1 MKIDIDKISDYLS
14 QILNNGIDLKVEDL
28 NQFESIEEKEL
39 AYGLICLSE
48 DLEFY
53 KTKSESTI
61 SNLKSALFNSSM
73 VVLTDSKGRITSVND
88 QYVKRTGYSEKEL
101 IGQTFSLI
109 NSNYHDESFFQDLWV
124 TISSGTVWRGEIRN
138 IDNYGNVY
146 WVNTHIFPI
155 KNQNGKI
162 TEYWSIHNDI
172 TDKKIIELKL
182 NKTNRELKKAL
193 EAKVH
198 LMKEMHHRIKNNLQ
212 LLSSMLKLKA
222 KNSSPELEESINDII
237 NQINSIAS
245 VHEMLYKKAEQKSIN
260 LIRYLKL
267 TFNESKISISKE
279 TELNIEAENFFIRI
293 EGCTYLGII
302 VNELLT
308 NSFKYA
314 WDENNLKGSKIDIA
328 YKADGDFLHMT
339 YRDNGKG
346 FKKIDS
352 TEGLGTT
359 LIDLLI
365 IHQLEGEYKIDSE
378 NGFFIEMKIPN
389 NLLVNKNNSLETEVE
404 IESNPA

>member
-1 MKIDIDKISDYLS
+1 MNIDIDKISDYLS
-14 QILNNGIDLKVEDL
+14 QILNDGIDLKVEDL
-28 NQFESIEEKEL
+28 DQFESMEEKEL

-53 KTKSESTI
+53 KAKSESTI

-73 VVLTDSKGRITSVND
+73 VALTDANGIIKSVND
-88 QYVKRTGYSEKEL
+88 QFIKRTGYTEFEL
-101 IGQTFSLI
+101 IGQTFHLI
-109 NSNYHDESFFQDLWV
+109 NSAYHDNAFFQDLWD
-124 TISSGTVWRGEIRN
+124 TIKSGTVWRGEIRN
-138 IDNYGNVY
+138 IDKNGQIY
-146 WVNTHIFPI
+146 WVDAHIFPI

-162 TEYWSIHNDI
+162 TEYWSIRNDV

-182 NKTNRELKKAL
+182 KKTNSELKKAL
-193 EAKVH
+193 KAKVH

-222 KNSSPELEESINDII
+222 KNSNVELESAINDII

-267 TFNESKISISKE
+267 TFNESKVSVSKE
-279 TELNIEAENFFIRI
+279 TELKIEANNFFIKI

-302 VNELLT
+302 INELIT
-308 NSFKYA
+308 NSVKYA
-314 WDENNLKGSKIDIA
+314 WDPEKLIGSKINID
-328 YKADGDFLHMT
+328 YYTDGSFLYLN

-346 FKKIDS
+346 FNKSDS

-359 LIDLLI
+359 LIDLLVV
-365 IHQLEGEYKIDSE
+365 HQLEGEYTINSKD
-378 NGFFIEMKIPN
+378 GFSIAMKIPYSTLIN
-389 NLLVNKNNSLETEVE
+389 KENLLEEEPQVE
-404 IESNPA
+404 NGQA